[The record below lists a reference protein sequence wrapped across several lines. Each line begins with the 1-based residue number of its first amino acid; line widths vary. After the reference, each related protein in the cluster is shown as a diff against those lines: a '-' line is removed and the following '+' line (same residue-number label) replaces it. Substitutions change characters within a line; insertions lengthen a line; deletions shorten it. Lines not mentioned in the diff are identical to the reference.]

1 MSKNVFW
8 RITVN
13 NTVSRRDQ
21 VAAFKKVFSII
32 KFSLMG
38 IVSIAMTCLLTYI
51 QYAAPLLE
59 KNKAATIEGFFKYL
73 EKTENLLLSV
83 SYGICALVATCFVVF
98 LIMHGIQT
106 LVVKFMMRN
115 SG

>member
-1 MSKNVFW
+1 MFFW

-21 VAAFKKVFSII
+21 VAAFKKVFLIVKI
-32 KFSLMG
+32 ALMG
-38 IVSIAMTCLLTYI
+38 IVSIAMTCLMTYT

-59 KNKAATIEGFFKYL
+59 KNKAATIEGFFTYL
-73 EKTENLLLSV
+73 GKTENLLLSV
-83 SYGICALVATCFVVF
+83 SYGICCLIATCFIVF

>member
-1 MSKNVFW
+1 M
-8 RITVN
+8 N

-21 VAAFKKVFSII
+21 VAAFKRVFLIVKI
-32 KFSLMG
+32 ALMA
-38 IVSIAMTCLLTYI
+38 VASIAMTCLMTYT
-51 QYAAPLLE
+51 QYAAPLIE
-59 KNKAATIEGFFKYL
+59 KNKVATIEGFLKYL
-73 EKTENLLLSV
+73 ENTENMLLSV
-83 SYGICALVATCFVVF
+83 SYGICCLVATCFVVF

>member
-1 MSKNVFW
+1 MM
-8 RITVN
+8 N

-21 VAAFKKVFSII
+21 VDKFKSIFLI
-32 KFSLMG
+32 VKLAVMG
-38 IVSIAMTCLLTYI
+38 VASICATIYLVYL
-51 QYAAPLLE
+51 QYAAPLIE
-59 KNKAATIEGFFKYL
+59 KEREVSIDGFLTYL
-73 EKTENLLLSV
+73 GKTENLLLSI
-83 SYGICALVATCFVVF
+83 SYGICSLLATCFIVF

>member
-1 MSKNVFW
+1 M
-8 RITVN
+8 N

-21 VAAFKKVFSII
+21 VAAFKKVFSIV
-32 KFSLMG
+32 KYALMG
-38 IVSIAMTCLLTYI
+38 VVSIAMTIFMIYT
-51 QYAAPLLE
+51 QYTATLA
-59 KNKAATIEGFFKYL
+59 KNRVPTIEGFFKWF
-73 EKTENLLLSV
+73 EKTGNVLLAV
-83 SYGICALVATCFVVF
+83 SYGICCLIATCFVVF

>member
-1 MSKNVFW
+1 M
-8 RITVN
+8 N

-21 VAAFKKVFSII
+21 VAAFKKVFLIVKI
-32 KFSLMG
+32 ALMG
-38 IVSIAMTCLLTYI
+38 IVSIAMTCLMTYT
-51 QYAAPLLE
+51 QYATTLA
-59 KNKAATIEGFFKYL
+59 KNRVPTIEGFFTYL
-73 EKTENLLLSV
+73 GKTENLLLSV
-83 SYGICALVATCFVVF
+83 SYGICCLIATCFIVF